1 MQYHKTKNYVPVDA
15 SAEELFVAE
24 VRKELKLNR
33 YLSED
38 VKSDAVFT
46 AVMRELSE
54 EERVR
59 VLLFCAL
66 RGYLN

>member
-15 SAEELFVAE
+15 SSEEVFVAE
-24 VRKELKLNR
+24 VRKELNLNR
-33 YLSED
+33 YLPDD
-38 VKSDAVFT
+38 VKKDEVFT

-59 VLLFCAL
+59 ILLHCAL